1 MIVLDLSRR
10 RSRATCHGVLSSQ
23 ICFQV
28 CLRPC
33 PVKVTAV
40 TMEVI
45 IMTWMAAW
53 VPAAASG
60 WSESLD
66 WPAAWLRL
74 AAGPVF
80 WVCQQQATGPTTR
93 HRDWQHECQCP
104 GHQQIGVLLWHIMTF
119 SIFYIHYDTI
129 MTLLLPL
136 LLLQKSDYYCTL
148 WQNPG
153 KHYYF
158 TYDSS
163 IIAIITSRHYYCYYC
178 YYDTIMAIMVIWR
191 TYDTYDNPGLLLSL
205 F

>member
-1 MIVLDLSRR
+1 MHNMQNMQFNTICKIICNKICSKMQVFLILLYLTRISKICKIICKICIICKTDFNMQNMHCPLCWCG
-10 RSRATCHGVLSSQ
+10 AQAAEIQFWGSS
-23 ICFQV
+23 
-28 CLRPC
+28 CLPGAYHKC
-33 PVKVTAV
+33 IKYS
-40 TMEVI
+40 
-45 IMTWMAAW
+45 
-53 VPAAASG
+53 VPA
-60 WSESLD
+60 
-66 WPAAWLRL
+66 RL
-74 AAGPVF
+74 AN
-80 WVCQQQATGPTTR
+80 Q
-93 HRDWQHECQCP
+93 
-104 GHQQIGVLLWHIMTF
+104 HQQIGVLLWHIMTF

-136 LLLQKSDYYCTL
+136 LLLQKSDHYCTL

-191 TYDTYDNPGLLLSL
+191 TYDTYDNPGLLLAL